1 MQRDVMTVELLEDF
15 PSFESA
21 IERFMSCTHKALHPP
36 VFFGV
41 CCTLG
46 ALDVVRSLAN
56 VSVISLDALKR
67 IEKMSQAV
75 TKDSDVRIL
84 TRWIGSLYPHQI
96 SLHNINSKLVSKSA
110 FPVELVRGKRVALY
124 SRALLGNSAVCS
136 VDRQQTVVETPTPL
150 PILKYDLAE
159 NNCGEFSL
167 H

>member
-1 MQRDVMTVELLEDF
+1 
-15 PSFESA
+15 
-21 IERFMSCTHKALHPP
+21 MSCTHKALHSP

-41 CCTLG
+41 RCTLG

-67 IEKMSQAV
+67 IEKMAQAV
-75 TKDSDVRIL
+75 AKDSDVRIL
-84 TRWIGSLYPHQI
+84 TRWIGSLNPHQI
-96 SLHNINSKLVSKSA
+96 PLNNVNPKLVSKSA
-110 FPVELVRGKRVALY
+110 FPIELVRGIWVALS

-159 NNCGEFSL
+159 NNFGEFYL